1 MIQRLLNRWAE
12 ISKRYYLLIIVI
24 ALVIA
29 STSFI
34 SAKETEID
42 TNYLGFFYPDT
53 NYMEE
58 IRFLQSEF
66 PGTETAQIL
75 VKVDRIA
82 AKTVL
87 EDDILVM
94 TEELIDAVS
103 DLAGVKNVTSVLDL
117 GSTKEGILSRPH
129 EERKHYINNELRY
142 SLITVK
148 LDATEVPERTEL
160 VETLQKTI
168 AKVNRVG
175 GSTVTLTGGI
185 AWGYAW
191 DNAIRLGFRSSIIV
205 GFIAIFILTFLLF
218 KSPTTPFVIMI
229 PVLVAVFASFGLMH
243 FINIPL
249 NFLTAMFG
257 AVTLGL
263 GVDYSIH
270 LVHRYHEEIAHGN
283 ENALNKACMTIGRNT
298 FFTSLTTMAAFSA
311 MALSPIRM
319 LGEYGL
325 MSFIAISFS
334 ALCVFLF
341 IPSLLILEERIG
353 WGARTLD
360 YSWFSHT
367 LGTERLIPRLMTRV
381 ANYSLKR
388 SLGAIIIIA
397 ITLIPIFA
405 GVGMIKSESEQEMW
419 MPEGDPLMVAWKV
432 VDDEFSDYEYSTILV
447 QSDDIRTSEMMGALE
462 RIEESVMC
470 VPGVVKVTG
479 LNNLLKEIP
488 ADKNTLEEQIAAIPK
503 DKRDNFVTDDYTAT
517 LVIIKTDTGIDE
529 TLVQE
534 IDDAILFVDT
544 PDEATFKHASIS
556 ALFSQMDR
564 LMEESRAETTAISLI
579 LVFTILYIFFRSFV
593 RILLAF
599 APVLFAIIYALGT
612 MGLIGIP
619 FTPLTVM
626 IGTILIGIGT
636 DYSVHFISRYR
647 EEKGKGYDT
656 RDALHTTT
664 LTVGVAIMTSTLTT
678 MFGFLAL
685 TSMSLVPVQDF
696 GIIAAIGLVYAA
708 FFTPI
713 IVSLGILVQERVTRS
728 GKQLLGGLRARK

>member
-1 MIQRLLNRWAE
+1 MIQTILNRWAE
-12 ISKRYYLLIIVI
+12 ISKRYYLWIIVI

-29 STSFI
+29 SMSFI

-75 VKVDRIA
+75 IKVDRIT

-87 EDDILVM
+87 EDDILLM
-94 TEELIDAVS
+94 TEELVDAVS
-103 DLAGVKNVTSVLDL
+103 DVAGVKSVTSVLDL
-117 GSTKEGILSRPH
+117 GSTKEAILSRPL
-129 EERKHYINNELRY
+129 EDRNPYINDELRY

-160 VETLQKTI
+160 VETFQKTI

-175 GSTVTLTGGI
+175 GST
-185 AWGYAW
+185 
-191 DNAIRLGFRSSIIV
+191 
-205 GFIAIFILTFLLF
+205 
-218 KSPTTPFVIMI
+218 
-229 PVLVAVFASFGLMH
+229 
-243 FINIPL
+243 
-249 NFLTAMFG
+249 
-257 AVTLGL
+257 VTLGL

-270 LVHRYHEEIAHGN
+270 LVHRYHEELAHGN

-334 ALCVFLF
+334 ALCVFHF
-341 IPSLLILEERIG
+341 IPSLLILEERVG

-360 YSWFSHT
+360 YSWFSRT
-367 LGTERLIPRLMTRV
+367 LGTERLIQRLMARV

-388 SLGAIIIIA
+388 SLGAVIIIA

-432 VDDEFSDYEYSTILV
+432 VDDEFCDYEYSTILV
-447 QSDDIRTSEMMGALE
+447 QSDDIRTSEMMEALE
-462 RIEESVMC
+462 RIEESVMS

-479 LNNLLKEIP
+479 INNLLKKIP
-488 ADKNTLEEQIAAIPK
+488 ADKNTLEEQIAVIPK
-503 DKRDNFVTDDYTAT
+503 DRRETFVTDDYTAA
-517 LVIIKTDTGIDE
+517 LVIIKTDTGIKE

-534 IDDAILFVDT
+534 IDDAISFVDT
-544 PDEATFKHASIS
+544 PDDATFKHASIS

-564 LMEESRAETTAISLI
+564 LMAESRAETTAISLI

-685 TSMSLVPVQDF
+685 TSMSLVPVRDF

>member
-1 MIQRLLNRWAE
+1 MIQQLLNRWAE

-24 ALVIA
+24 AIFIA
-29 STSFI
+29 SISFI

-58 IRFLQSEF
+58 IRFMQSEF

-75 VKVDRIA
+75 IKVDRIT

-87 EDDILVM
+87 EDDILLM
-94 TEELIDAVS
+94 TKELVDAVS
-103 DLAGVKNVTSVLDL
+103 DVAGVKSVTSVLDL
-117 GSTKEGILSRPH
+117 GDTKEGIRSRPL
-129 EERKHYINNELRY
+129 EERNLYVNDDLRY

-148 LDATEVPERTEL
+148 LDATEVPERREL
-160 VETLQKTI
+160 VETFQKTI

-191 DNAIRLGFRSSIIV
+191 DNAIRDGFRSSILV
-205 GFIAIFILTFLLF
+205 GFIAIFLLLVLLF

-229 PVLVAVFASFGLMH
+229 PVLVAVIASFGLMH

-270 LVHRYHEEIAHGN
+270 LVHRYHEEVAHGN

-334 ALCVFLF
+334 ALSVFLF
-341 IPSLLILEERIG
+341 IPSLLILEERVG
-353 WGARTLD
+353 WRSRTLD

-367 LGTERLIPRLMTRV
+367 FGTERLIQRLMARV

-388 SLGAIIIIA
+388 SLGAIIIIV
-397 ITLIPIFA
+397 ITLIPILA
-405 GVGMIKSESEQEMW
+405 GIGMIKSESEQEMW

-432 VDDEFSDYEYSTILV
+432 VDDEFCDYEYSTILV
-447 QSDDIRTSEMMGALE
+447 QSDDIRTLEMMEALE
-462 RIEESVMC
+462 RVEDSVMSL
-470 VPGVVKVTG
+470 PGVVKVTG
-479 LNNLLKEIP
+479 INNLLKEIP
-488 ADKNTLEEQIAAIPK
+488 ADKYTLEEQIAAIPE
-503 DKRDNFVTDDYTAT
+503 DARESFVTDDYTAA
-517 LVIIKTDTGIDE
+517 LVIVKTDTGIEE

-534 IDDAILFVDT
+534 IDDAITFVET
-544 PDEATFKHASIS
+544 PEDATFKHASFS
-556 ALFSQMDR
+556 TLFSQIER
-564 LMEESRAETTAISLI
+564 LMEESRAETTAISLL
-579 LVFTILYIFFRSFV
+579 LVFTILYIFFRSFIW
-593 RILLAF
+593 ILLAF
-599 APVLFAIIYALGT
+599 APVAFAIIYALGT
-612 MGLIGIP
+612 MGLLGIP

-647 EEKGKGYDT
+647 EEKEKGNNT

-664 LTVGVAIMTSTLTT
+664 LTVGVAIMTSTMTT

-685 TSMSLVPVQDF
+685 ISMSLVPVQDF
-696 GIIAAIGLVYAA
+696 GLIAAIGLVYAA

-713 IVSLGILVQERVTRS
+713 IVSLGIIVQS
-728 GKQLLGGLRARK
+728 GFRAVNLTLSN